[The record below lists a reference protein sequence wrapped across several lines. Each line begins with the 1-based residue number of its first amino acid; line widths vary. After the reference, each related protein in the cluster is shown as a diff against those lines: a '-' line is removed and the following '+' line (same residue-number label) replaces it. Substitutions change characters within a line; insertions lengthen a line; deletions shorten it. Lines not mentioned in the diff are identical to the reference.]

1 MFKMKCNLGYAG
13 KIQETEL
20 LNNYGLKAR
29 QISEQNPQE
38 VQGTA
43 DSVVKGF
50 FSHFF
55 DKRSVRRAL
64 KVALVVGP
72 VLAFINHFDLCLG
85 SDITTE
91 RIVKIVVTFIV
102 PFCVSGYSSATTMM
116 EDEKRMRAAGKT
128 TVIDTRKN

>member
-1 MFKMKCNLGYAG
+1 MEYAG
-13 KIQETEL
+13 KIQVTEL
-20 LNNYGLKAR
+20 LNNHGLRAMRTSR
-29 QISEQNPQE
+29 QSLQDVQE
-38 VQGTA
+38 TA

-55 DKRSVRRAL
+55 DRRSIGRAL

-72 VLAFINHFDLCLG
+72 VLALINHFDLWLG